1 MNQQGVGLGLMISR
15 ELCVRMGGNINV
27 ESEPG
32 LGTTFFFT
40 ISLNGTRTVYSI
52 PSLRNLRYP
61 NTREMQ
67 IQQREAQ
74 LQQLYAPL
82 PNPQVLVP
90 PQRLIARRQ
99 TSPLVL
105 PNQVCTSCKDVLVI
119 DDSTF
124 NSLALGLLYN
134 QVIGTVP

>member
-1 MNQQGVGLGLMISR
+1 M
-15 ELCVRMGGNINV
+15 

-82 PNPQVLVP
+82 PNPQVQVP

-99 TSPLVL
+99 TSPLIL
-105 PNQVCTSCKDVLVI
+105 PIQVCTSCKDVLVI